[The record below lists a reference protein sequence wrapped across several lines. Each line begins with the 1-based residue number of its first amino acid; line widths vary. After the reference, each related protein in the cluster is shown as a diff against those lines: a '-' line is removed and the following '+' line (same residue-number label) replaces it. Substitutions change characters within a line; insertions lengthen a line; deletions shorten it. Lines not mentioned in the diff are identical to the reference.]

1 MECFK
6 NYGFEEEGFNCG
18 FTLSFNLPR
27 GWRASPPKRA
37 AGKPSKKSGGQV
49 LV

>member
-1 MECFK
+1 MAGKPSKKSGGQALQKE
-6 NYGFEEEGFNCG
+6 
-18 FTLSFNLPR
+18 R
-27 GWRASPPKRA
+27 RASPPKRA